1 MSELYKH
8 VSYAE
13 DGTVRMVDGE
23 PVVQLRTAALPWD
36 VSGTLTETQF
46 KKAFGADGAFIKDMA
61 ANGYA
66 IECNGWRLVPVQTH
80 RATATDDT
88 ASVVFL
94 VNNSV
99 LNKTDGTVI
108 ADNTWFM
115 YMLTYEADTIFVE
128 CDAVDVIPVASDS
141 GGGL

>member
-8 VSYAE
+8 VSYAD
-13 DGTVRMVDGE
+13 DGAVRMINGE

-36 VSGTLTETQF
+36 VTGTLTEAQF
-46 KKAFGADGAFIKDMA
+46 SKAFGAAGAFIKDMA
-61 ANGYA
+61 ANGYPV
-66 IECNGWRLVPVQTH
+66 ECNGWRLNPVQTH

-99 LNKTDGTVI
+99 LDKTTGTVI

-128 CDAVDVIPVASDS
+128 CEAVDVIPVASGS

>member
-8 VSYAE
+8 ASYAE

-46 KKAFGADGAFIKDMA
+46 KKAFGADGSFIKDMA

-66 IECNGWRLVPVQTH
+66 IECNGWRLVPIQAH

-128 CDAVDVIPVASDS
+128 CDAVDVTPAASVS